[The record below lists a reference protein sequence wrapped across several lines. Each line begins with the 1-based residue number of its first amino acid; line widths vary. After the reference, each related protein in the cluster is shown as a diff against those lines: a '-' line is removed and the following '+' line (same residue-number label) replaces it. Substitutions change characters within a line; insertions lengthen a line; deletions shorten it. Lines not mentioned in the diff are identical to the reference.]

1 MDVQPPPAPGAN
13 VAISGVTP
21 PDIFA
26 GAADATASVP
36 TPAPAAS
43 TLPSSGGGAAARET
57 SGIAPA
63 VAKIFGSGGIP
74 QPVNLDVSYR
84 VLKNHEIVT
93 VFTDPKTG
101 QEVAQF
107 PPEILI
113 GLAQFFDQQQ
123 GVTLDQNA

>member
-13 VAISGVTP
+13 VVVGSATP

-26 GAADATASVP
+26 GAAEATASPQPV
-36 TPAPAAS
+36 AAAS
-43 TLPSSGGGAAARET
+43 ASASTDAPTARTT

>member
-13 VAISGVTP
+13 VATSGVTP

-26 GAADATASVP
+26 GA
-36 TPAPAAS
+36 PAPAAGAVS
-43 TLPSSGGGAAARET
+43 VAAPPLPGATAAPRDT

-63 VAKIFGSGGIP
+63 IAKIFGDSGSP
-74 QPVNLDVSYR
+74 QAVNLNVSYR
-84 VLKNHEIVT
+84 VLKDHEIVT

-101 QEVAQF
+101 KEVAQF

-113 GLAQFFDQQQ
+113 GLAQFFDQQS
-123 GVTLDQNA
+123 GVTFDRNA